1 MDLHKIMYASAL
13 FLASS
18 IAMAG
23 PVTSTVDFSNGAQG
37 WDGLKNVPGDTW
49 VDASMGR
56 DAPAL
61 RSSLDFFGV
70 SFLNST
76 NQHYLGD
83 YRKLGSVSIGL
94 DVVANSITTGGGQ
107 LPRNFVVELRD
118 YDNTPAGKAYTSVWY
133 DLGVIDAA
141 NGWQHLSVTIADT
154 TASALPAG
162 WGGYGASDD
171 SGLPPGRTFA
181 DVLSSIDEVAFTT
194 IVPGMGFLYGLYD
207 ISVDNIS
214 FVAAAEVPEP
224 SSYALMAGGL
234 GLLGCMARRRPRRTP
249 GT

>member
-1 MDLHKIMYASAL
+1 ML

-18 IAMAG
+18 VAMAG

-37 WDGLKNVPGDTW
+37 WDGLKGVPGETW
-49 VDASMGR
+49 VDTSMGR

-70 SFLNST
+70 SFLNRT
-76 NQHYLGD
+76 NQNYLGD

-94 DVVANSITTGGGQ
+94 DVIANSITSGGAQ
-107 LPRNFVVELRD
+107 LPRNLVVELRD

-133 DLGVIDAA
+133 DLGVIDATK
-141 NGWQHLSVTIADT
+141 GWQHLSVTIADT
-154 TASALPAG
+154 TASVLPAG

-171 SGLPPGRTFA
+171 TGLPPGRTFA

-194 IVPGMGFLYGLYD
+194 IVPGMGFLYTLID
-207 ISVDNIS
+207 ISVDNIA
-214 FVAAAEVPEP
+214 FTTVTEVPEP
-224 SSYALMAGGL
+224 SSFALMAGGL
-234 GLLGCMARRRPRRTP
+234 GLLGCMARRRSRSIPRV
-249 GT
+249 

>member
-1 MDLHKIMYASAL
+1 MNLRKIMYASL
-13 FLASS
+13 LSLVS
-18 IAMAG
+18 TVAMAG
-23 PVTSTVDFSNGAQG
+23 PVTSNVDFSNGTQG
-37 WDGLKNVPGDTW
+37 WDGLKGVVGETW
-49 VDASMGR
+49 VDTSTGR

-61 RSSLDFFGV
+61 RSRLDFFGA
-70 SFLNST
+70 SFLNSS

-83 YRKLGSVSIGL
+83 YRKLGGLSIGL
-94 DVVANSITTGGGQ
+94 DVIANSITTGWGE
-107 LPRNFVVELRD
+107 LSRSLIVELRD
-118 YDNTPAGKAYTSVWY
+118 YDNTPAGKPYTSVWY

-162 WGGYGASDD
+162 WGGYGAMDD

-194 IVPGMGFLYGLYD
+194 IVPGMGFLYGIYD

-214 FVAAAEVPEP
+214 FVTAAEVPEP
-224 SSYALMAGGL
+224 SSFALMAGGL
-234 GLLGCMARRRPRRTP
+234 GLLGGMARRRSRGIR
-249 GT
+249 GA